1 MYTLKDAIQVI
12 REFWESEYKDTS
24 EVEDLNNI
32 GLAYTTLG
40 DDEIPIQ
47 VSLNLNTL
55 VVTTEVDGK
64 VVKTEQYDSLDML
77 MELFLSHLD
86 FDELVSGYES

>member
-1 MYTLKDAIQVI
+1 M
-12 REFWESEYKDTS
+12 
-24 EVEDLNNI
+24 NNI

-77 MELFLSHLD
+77 MELFLNHLD